1 MNRYKTPVYLSLLA
15 ALTASP
21 TVVLA
26 DDVNC
31 PPNLGSVTVDGNV
44 LVAAPCRLDGTTVK
58 GNVHLYAG
66 GSLVARGNVRIEGSI
81 QAENSDFIDVADTFV
96 NGNIQLDNLVGDRS
110 IIQRST
116 VGGSIQLSSNRSRL
130 EVLNNTVDS
139 DVQAFANR
147 GGVVIADNVI
157 DGNLQ
162 CKENN
167 PAPAGGNNRVQGNK
181 EDQCANLVPE
191 TGTSPAPAPAPAPT
205 PAPTPPVSADNSSS
219 SSGGGGSLSLGRS
232 AGRRSCA
239 TSAVTNGGP
248 SESGRTSGWGGS
260 TSGPDGPSES
270 RGRVSVGMASRRG
283 ALSGSRGLVAASGLA
298 AGGTSIL
305 DRPMPQPKL
314 ASASN
319 ARALRI
325 IVLFHPLPG
334 PCTTFLFHER
344 AHASLLRLLR

>member
-31 PPNLGSVTVDGNV
+31 PPSLGSVTVDGNV

-66 GSLVARGNVRIEGSI
+66 GSLIARGNVRIEGSI

-116 VGGSIQLSSNRSRL
+116 VGGSIQLNSNRSRL

-191 TGTSPAPAPAPAPT
+191 TGTSPAPAPAPT

-219 SSGGGGSLSLGRS
+219 SSGGGGSLDQLLSL
-232 AGRRSCA
+232 
-239 TSAVTNGGP
+239 VMLLL
-248 SESGRTSGWGGS
+248 
-260 TSGPDGPSES
+260 
-270 RGRVSVGMASRRG
+270 MASRFAPRHRG
-283 ALSGSRGLVAASGLA
+283 
-298 AGGTSIL
+298 
-305 DRPMPQPKL
+305 
-314 ASASN
+314 
-319 ARALRI
+319 RA
-325 IVLFHPLPG
+325 
-334 PCTTFLFHER
+334 
-344 AHASLLRLLR
+344 

>member
-1 MNRYKTPVYLSLLA
+1 MIRYKTPIHLSLVA
-15 ALTASP
+15 ALAASP

-31 PPNLGSVTVDGNV
+31 PPNLGNVTVDGNV

-58 GNVHLYAG
+58 GNVQLYAG
-66 GSLVARGNVRIEGSI
+66 GSLITRGNVRIEGSI

-110 IIQRST
+110 IIARTT
-116 VGGSIQLSSNRSRL
+116 VGGSIQLNSNRSRL

-191 TGTSPAPAPAPAPT
+191 TGTAPAPAPAPAPT
-205 PAPTPPVSADNSSS
+205 PAPTPPVSADNSSG
-219 SSGGGGSLSLGRS
+219 SSGGGGSLDLLLSLVMLLLVASRFAPGHR
-232 AGRRSCA
+232 
-239 TSAVTNGGP
+239 
-248 SESGRTSGWGGS
+248 GRT
-260 TSGPDGPSES
+260 
-270 RGRVSVGMASRRG
+270 
-283 ALSGSRGLVAASGLA
+283 
-298 AGGTSIL
+298 
-305 DRPMPQPKL
+305 
-314 ASASN
+314 
-319 ARALRI
+319 
-325 IVLFHPLPG
+325 
-334 PCTTFLFHER
+334 
-344 AHASLLRLLR
+344 

>member
-1 MNRYKTPVYLSLLA
+1 MNRCKTPAYLGLLA
-15 ALTASP
+15 SLVASP
-21 TVVLA
+21 TLVLA

-66 GSLVARGNVRIEGSI
+66 GSLTARGNVRIEGRI

-110 IIQRST
+110 IIARTT
-116 VGGSIQLSSNRSRL
+116 VGGSIQLNSNRSRL

-139 DVQAFANR
+139 DVQACANR
-147 GGVVIADNVI
+147 GGVVIADTVI

-191 TGTSPAPAPAPAPT
+191 TGTAPAPAPAPAPT
-205 PAPTPPVSADNSSS
+205 PAPTPPVSADNSSG
-219 SSGGGGSLSLGRS
+219 SSGGGGSLDLLLSLVMLLLVASRFAPGHR
-232 AGRRSCA
+232 
-239 TSAVTNGGP
+239 
-248 SESGRTSGWGGS
+248 GRT
-260 TSGPDGPSES
+260 
-270 RGRVSVGMASRRG
+270 
-283 ALSGSRGLVAASGLA
+283 
-298 AGGTSIL
+298 
-305 DRPMPQPKL
+305 
-314 ASASN
+314 
-319 ARALRI
+319 
-325 IVLFHPLPG
+325 
-334 PCTTFLFHER
+334 
-344 AHASLLRLLR
+344 

>member
-1 MNRYKTPVYLSLLA
+1 MHRYKTPVYLSLLA
-15 ALTASP
+15 ALAASP

-31 PPNLGSVTVDGNV
+31 PPNLGNVTVDGNV

-58 GNVHLYAG
+58 GNVQLYAG
-66 GSLVARGNVRIEGSI
+66 GSLITRGNVRIEGSI

-110 IIQRST
+110 IVERST
-116 VGGSIQLSSNRSRL
+116 VGGSIQLNSNRSRL

-167 PAPAGGNNRVQGNK
+167 PAPAGGNNRVQGNR

-191 TGTSPAPAPAPAPT
+191 SGTSPAPAPAPAPT
-205 PAPTPPVSADNSSS
+205 PEPTPPASADNSSG
-219 SSGGGGSLSLGRS
+219 SSGGGGSLDLLLSIVLLLMASRS
-232 AGRRSCA
+232 A
-239 TSAVTNGGP
+239 
-248 SESGRTSGWGGS
+248 SGH
-260 TSGPDGPSES
+260 
-270 RGRVSVGMASRRG
+270 RGRVV
-283 ALSGSRGLVAASGLA
+283 
-298 AGGTSIL
+298 
-305 DRPMPQPKL
+305 
-314 ASASN
+314 
-319 ARALRI
+319 
-325 IVLFHPLPG
+325 
-334 PCTTFLFHER
+334 
-344 AHASLLRLLR
+344 